1 MIVNKLNL
9 WHEVRDVLKQAT
21 KILSKK
27 SYLKPTTM
35 KRLNKN
41 QHENFTFVKIF
52 VAIMLG
58 LLLTQMVKSNLQEDA
73 FSRLQ
78 NVEEVSEGIPN
89 TKSNKTTHI
98 FSLTNIIKSFI

>member
-1 MIVNKLNL
+1 
-9 WHEVRDVLKQAT
+9 
-21 KILSKK
+21 
-27 SYLKPTTM
+27 M

-41 QHENFTFVKIF
+41 QYKNFTFVKIF

-78 NVEEVSEGIPN
+78 NVEEVSEGIST
-89 TKSNKTTHI
+89 TKSNENTNI
-98 FSLTNIIKSFI
+98 FSFTNIIKSSM

>member
-1 MIVNKLNL
+1 
-9 WHEVRDVLKQAT
+9 
-21 KILSKK
+21 
-27 SYLKPTTM
+27 M

-41 QHENFTFVKIF
+41 QHKNFTFVKIF

-78 NVEEVSEGIPN
+78 NVEEVSEGIST
-89 TKSNKTTHI
+89 TKSSETTHI

>member
-1 MIVNKLNL
+1 
-9 WHEVRDVLKQAT
+9 
-21 KILSKK
+21 
-27 SYLKPTTM
+27 M

-41 QHENFTFVKIF
+41 QHKNFTFVKIF

-78 NVEEVSEGIPN
+78 NVEEVSEGIST
-89 TKSNKTTHI
+89 TKSNGNVNI
-98 FSLTNIIKSFI
+98 FILTNIIKSFI

>member
-1 MIVNKLNL
+1 
-9 WHEVRDVLKQAT
+9 
-21 KILSKK
+21 
-27 SYLKPTTM
+27 M

-41 QHENFTFVKIF
+41 QHNNFTFVKIF

-78 NVEEVSEGIPN
+78 NVEEVSEGIS
-89 TKSNKTTHI
+89 TTESNKTTNI

>member
-1 MIVNKLNL
+1 
-9 WHEVRDVLKQAT
+9 
-21 KILSKK
+21 
-27 SYLKPTTM
+27 M

-41 QHENFTFVKIF
+41 QHKNFTFVKIF

-78 NVEEVSEGIPN
+78 NVEEVSGEIST
-89 TKSNKTTHI
+89 TKSNENTNTFNFI
-98 FSLTNIIKSFI
+98 NIIKNFI

>member
-1 MIVNKLNL
+1 
-9 WHEVRDVLKQAT
+9 
-21 KILSKK
+21 
-27 SYLKPTTM
+27 M

-41 QHENFTFVKIF
+41 QHKNFTFVKIF

-78 NVEEVSEGIPN
+78 NVEEVSEGISTTEFAPN
-89 TKSNKTTHI
+89 SKGVLTYFINLI
-98 FSLTNIIKSFI
+98 F

>member
-1 MIVNKLNL
+1 
-9 WHEVRDVLKQAT
+9 
-21 KILSKK
+21 
-27 SYLKPTTM
+27 M

-41 QHENFTFVKIF
+41 QHKNFTFVKIF

-78 NVEEVSEGIPN
+78 NVEEVSEGIST
-89 TKSNKTTHI
+89 TKSNENTNI
-98 FSLTNIIKSFI
+98 FSFTNIIKSFM

>member
-1 MIVNKLNL
+1 MYQSNGK
-9 WHEVRDVLKQAT
+9 HST
-21 KILSKK
+21 KK
-27 SYLKPTTM
+27 SYLTIIKTTTM

-41 QHENFTFVKIF
+41 QHKNFTFVKIF

-78 NVEEVSEGIPN
+78 NVEEVSGEIST
-89 TKSNKTTHI
+89 TKSNENTNTFNFI
-98 FSLTNIIKSFI
+98 NIIKNFI